1 MTAFRNFQRVH
12 NNRVEVALPDEF
24 EDQEVEIIVIPKNDP
39 SEDLSFL
46 EEAINIGLDSG
57 VSEKSHDAFMQELK
71 AKYA

>member
-12 NNRVEVALPDEF
+12 NNKVEVALPDEF
-24 EDQEVEIIVIPKNDP
+24 EDQEVEIIVMPKNDP

-46 EEAINIGLDSG
+46 EEAITLGLDSG
-57 VSEKSHDAFMQELK
+57 VSDKGHEVFMQELK